1 MEEAGSDIGVRRQG
15 FSFQDLLN
23 QIIGSRGSMPA
34 RGGSRPTRGVGGS
47 RPNREGGSRPSRGRG
62 SRFRR
67 GASRPSGG
75 GSRPR
80 MGGGSRPRMGGG
92 SRTRSIGDITRGSGF
107 RNASDMPMNQPTPAD
122 RSQEFDSLLA
132 DMKNRF
138 GGKTPEQ
145 VEANLNKTDYFN
157 FDRFEQMLNMS
168 PEQRIEKLNQMQSRG
183 EFDPRAAATQAVGDS
198 FGGVPFGEGGI
209 DRDRYNQ
216 FMSMTPEERESV
228 IFKRGGTAKEDLKRA
243 KEIIKMNAPKK
254 RNQKANQ
261 TGVTP
266 VKA

>member
-1 MEEAGSDIGVRRQG
+1 MVEAGSDIGVRRQG

-34 RGGSRPTRGVGGS
+34 RGGSRPSRGGGGS
-47 RPNREGGSRPSRGRG
+47 RPSRGGGSRPSRGRG

-67 GASRPSGG
+67 GESRPSGA

-107 RNASDMPMNQPTPAD
+107 SAPD
-122 RSQEFDSLLA
+122 RSQDFDRLLA

-168 PEQRIEKLNQMQSRG
+168 PEQRIEKMKQMESRG

-198 FGGVPFGEGGI
+198 FGGVPFGEGGF

-228 IFKRGGTAKEDLKRA
+228 LFKRGGTAKEDLKRA
-243 KEIIKMNAPKK
+243 KEIIKMNAPKE